1 MTPSNVLLIMSDQH
15 ARHITGCYGNEV
27 IRTPNIDSIANR
39 GARFDSAYTP
49 SPICVPARA
58 CFATGK
64 YTHRN
69 GYWDN
74 AHPYDG
80 AVRGWG
86 HELIERGHHVE
97 SIGKLHYRDDKD
109 SDGFSVHHIPLNVVD
124 GKGDPQS
131 SLRSAIPVRSGNH
144 DAIAA
149 AGPGDSSYLRYDQDI
164 AKTACH
170 WLDSASTAKNDKPW
184 VLFVSFTCPHPP
196 YTAPTDHFD
205 YYISKEIE
213 SPYRGKS
220 NEWPD
225 HSALN
230 ELRRVLEIDKPFSE
244 EETHRI
250 SAAYYGSVNTMDDRV
265 GEVLE
270 ALDRNGF
277 SDNTRV
283 IYTSDHGES
292 LGQRGL
298 YGKFTMLEDSAAI
311 PLIISGPEIPS
322 NQVIQAP
329 VSLVD
334 FHPTL
339 IEMVTGEN
347 SSQES
352 RVDGKSINP
361 LFTSEASERSVISE
375 YHAVAS
381 NNAWYM
387 VRKGAYKLIYY
398 VGNDSPIQLYDIDN
412 DPMEER
418 DLANDLASAN
428 TRAMMEAELRSY
440 LDPEETN
447 KRAKADQAKLIASY
461 GGREAVLG
469 QGTFINS
476 PAPGKNATFVTED
489 S

>member
-1 MTPSNVLLIMSDQH
+1 
-15 ARHITGCYGNEV
+15 
-27 IRTPNIDSIANR
+27 
-39 GARFDSAYTP
+39 
-49 SPICVPARA
+49 
-58 CFATGK
+58 
-64 YTHRN
+64 
-69 GYWDN
+69 
-74 AHPYDG
+74 
-80 AVRGWG
+80 
-86 HELIERGHHVE
+86 
-97 SIGKLHYRDDKD
+97 
-109 SDGFSVHHIPLNVVD
+109 
-124 GKGDPQS
+124 
-131 SLRSAIPVRSGNH
+131 
-144 DAIAA
+144 
-149 AGPGDSSYLRYDQDI
+149 
-164 AKTACH
+164 
-170 WLDSASTAKNDKPW
+170 
-184 VLFVSFTCPHPP
+184 
-196 YTAPTDHFD
+196 
-205 YYISKEIE
+205 
-213 SPYRGKS
+213 
-220 NEWPD
+220 
-225 HSALN
+225 
-230 ELRRVLEIDKPFSE
+230 
-244 EETHRI
+244 
-250 SAAYYGSVNTMDDRV
+250 DDRV

-322 NQVIQAP
+322 NQVIKAP

-387 VRKGAYKLIYY
+387 VRKGTYKLIYY

-418 DLANDLASAN
+418 DLANDPASAN

-476 PAPGKNATFVTED
+476 PVPGENATFVTED